1 MNIIAISGSGRSG
14 STLLSLL
21 LSQDAR
27 VFNLG
32 QLRHLWRSY
41 EQAEACSCGHTLP
54 DCLIY
59 GESAANRSAMTE
71 LGKAFFK
78 DAASQANWRGSKT
91 RSGLQNRHPEYLEG
105 IQQLLIQIT
114 AKTGVTHFVDSSK
127 APEFALAFSLLPD
140 VDLYLLNLV
149 RDPRAVVCSWYK
161 RKQSYSAAIRNA
173 RDWSARQQRLEDWKP
188 ALGTHFY
195 TLRYED
201 LAAKPVD
208 VIESIADWCSLPLP
222 DALFEAADLAHI
234 EWSNQHLY
242 PPANERVLAEQQSD
256 VRIAVADSW
265 QDPAN
270 RWLHLVARFF
280 GGPTGRRYYP

>member
-21 LSQDAR
+21 LSQDAS

-32 QLRHLWRSY
+32 QLRHLWRSF
-41 EQAEACSCGHTLP
+41 EKAESCSCGQTLP

-59 GESAANRSAMTE
+59 GESAANRSAMTD

-78 DAASQANWRGSKT
+78 DAASQANWSDPKT
-91 RSGLQNRHPEYLEG
+91 RSGLQNRHAEYLDG
-105 IQQLLIQIT
+105 ISQLLIQVT

-127 APEFALAFSLLPD
+127 APEFALALSLLPEAN
-140 VDLYLLNLV
+140 LYLLNLV

-161 RKQSYSAAIRNA
+161 RKQSFSAAVRNA
-173 RDWSARQQRLEDWKP
+173 RDWAARQQRLEDWKP
-188 ALGTHFY
+188 ALGMNFY

-201 LAAKPVD
+201 LAEKPVD
-208 VIESIADWCSLPLP
+208 IIESIADWCSVPIP
-222 DALFEAADLAHI
+222 DALFEAADRAHI

-242 PPANERVLAEQQSD
+242 PPANERVLAEQQGD
-256 VRIAVADSW
+256 VRIAIADSW
-265 QDPAN
+265 QDPEN
-270 RWLHLVARFF
+270 RWLHMVARFF
-280 GGPTGRRYYP
+280 GGPMGRRYYP